1 MKSSVG
7 KIVVLLLLAMALAN
21 IVYAG
26 TFKNKTWNGSDFPY
40 IGALFCHDGD
50 YVRFAC
56 TAEHHRFYYMT
67 MDDANAYIEFYIDGK
82 GQGTVNVL
90 PKNKWNREHFSYAN
104 WQHFDLG
111 QGFIGHTVEIH
122 LVENRT
128 VNRQYCPPA
137 DIIIKLQD
145 NSQAIL
151 WRNVDSTSQCDLD
164 QVAR

>member
-7 KIVVLLLLAMALAN
+7 KIAVLLLLAMALAN
-21 IVYAG
+21 TVFAASF
-26 TFKNKTWNGSDFPY
+26 TNKTWNGSDFPY

-50 YVRFAC
+50 YVKFYC
-56 TAEHHRFYYMT
+56 TNEHHRFYYMT

-82 GQGTVNVL
+82 GQGVVS
-90 PKNKWNREHFSYAN
+90 KIRNKWDREHFSGAN
-104 WQHFDLG
+104 WKHCDLG
-111 QGFIGHTVEIH
+111 QGYIGHVIEIH

-151 WRNVDSTSQCDLD
+151 WRKVDSNSKCDLD
-164 QVAR
+164 EVAK